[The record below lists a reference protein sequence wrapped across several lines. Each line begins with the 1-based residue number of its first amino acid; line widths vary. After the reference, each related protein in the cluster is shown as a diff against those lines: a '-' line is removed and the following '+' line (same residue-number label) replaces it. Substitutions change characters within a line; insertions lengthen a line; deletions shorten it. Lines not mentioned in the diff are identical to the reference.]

1 MEESILAGL
10 LLRPVHGRC
19 LHDREVEAAGEQ
31 ARQQVWSS
39 GRAQVARL
47 QLLDSS
53 QVAARSVERWEIRAY
68 KVTWW
73 GGSASL
79 RFVRASSTRSCRIE
93 EELRGCWLVQVF
105 VPTVPPPTPT
115 PLLVPR
121 PLPCL
126 HLE

>member
-53 QVAARSVERWEIRAY
+53 QVAARSVERWEIR
-68 KVTWW
+68 
-73 GGSASL
+73 GGGEAPPSGSFA
-79 RFVRASSTRSCRIE
+79 RAAQ
-93 EELRGCWLVQVF
+93 GVVG
-105 VPTVPPPTPT
+105 
-115 PLLVPR
+115 
-121 PLPCL
+121 
-126 HLE
+126 